1 MFRLVFG
8 LNLNVIG
15 ITWNDIDIEL
25 CSVHVDISND
35 KGTWYNKHMHVL
47 LFKSSK
53 YKKSRII
60 FFLFVK
66 ITQMQGI
73 SCSTIFLLS
82 SSYPLLIHIHYFI
95 YRNNYVMIQLNGK
108 IFSPVNN
115 FLNMSNRFTWIINL
129 SYNLVFLFETIKSI
143 SALW

>member
-35 KGTWYNKHMHVL
+35 KGTWYDKQMHVL

-60 FFLFVK
+60 FFFICKNYSDARYIMFDKLDALVELSLVDTHTLQEQLCHDTTGKMF
-66 ITQMQGI
+66 IT
-73 SCSTIFLLS
+73 L
-82 SSYPLLIHIHYFI
+82 
-95 YRNNYVMIQLNGK
+95 
-108 IFSPVNN
+108 
-115 FLNMSNRFTWIINL
+115 
-129 SYNLVFLFETIKSI
+129 
-143 SALW
+143 